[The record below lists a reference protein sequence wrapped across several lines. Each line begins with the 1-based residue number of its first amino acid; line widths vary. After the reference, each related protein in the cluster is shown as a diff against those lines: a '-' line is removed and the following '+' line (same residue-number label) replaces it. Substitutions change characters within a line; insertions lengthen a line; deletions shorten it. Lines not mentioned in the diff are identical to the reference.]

1 MSMKGF
7 DTMFSY
13 EIKKELACEMIDY
26 IENYGIQDMYLCDI
40 AHELYNN
47 DYYIIGIYQ
56 AKEWLKKY
64 FDDMLETIEYWEDE
78 TGETYGQMIA
88 DVEKLA
94 TLVAYTVVDNL
105 LYEAYDYIGLDS
117 NEICDKSD
125 EQEIYEYLLNEYK

>member
-1 MSMKGF
+1 MKGF
-7 DTMFSY
+7 DIMFSY

-40 AHELYNN
+40 ANTLYNN
-47 DYYIIGIYQ
+47 DYYIIGIYK

-78 TGETYGQMIA
+78 TGEPYGQMIT
-88 DVEKLA
+88 DIENLA

-117 NEICDKSD
+117 NDICDEEM
-125 EQEIYEYLLNEYK
+125 EQKIYQYLLNEYK

>member
-1 MSMKGF
+1 MKGF

-40 AHELYNN
+40 ANTLYNN
-47 DYYIIGIYQ
+47 DYYIIGIYK

-64 FDDMLETIEYWEDE
+64 FDDMLATIEYWEDE
-78 TGETYGQMIA
+78 TGEPYGQMIT
-88 DVEKLA
+88 EIERLA

-105 LYEAYDYIGLDS
+105 LYEAYDHAELDS
-117 NEICDKSD
+117 NDICDEKS
-125 EQEIYEYLLNEYK
+125 EQIIYQYLLNEYK

>member
-1 MSMKGF
+1 MKGF
-7 DTMFSY
+7 DIMFSS

-40 AHELYNN
+40 ANELYNT

-64 FDDMLETIEYWEDE
+64 FDDMLEVIEYWKEE
-78 TGETYGQMIA
+78 TGEPYGEMIT
-88 DVEKLA
+88 DVEKMA
-94 TLVAYTVVDNL
+94 TLVAYTVIDDL
-105 LYEAYDYIGLDS
+105 LYEAYEHIGLDS